1 MIKRH
6 IFTYF
11 FALIC
16 LTASAQSPRNLT
28 ANITWSGRTANI
40 TTIQTAFN
48 AARRAEETQLSLT
61 ANVLGNLVLPANYLT
76 QSPDNQA
83 FILLNAERACR
94 GGVNYGDG
102 ACKGWIFEGVE
113 SVVDGLAQ
121 SYADLMISSNCW
133 GHTCGGTTPFTR
145 ISTGVGASCI
155 EFINR
160 GENIAVYATSGSTN
174 AVPAV
179 QAVYDWIYND
189 ASSAWGHREACFLQD
204 RSLDGNMTNG
214 FSDNHG
220 VAGAEGFMG
229 IGMAGGNAYSAPFGT
244 AYNRAD
250 LVVLD
255 FFDPVATACTY
266 AILDVNL
273 LSFNGLHK
281 NGSTYLTWQT
291 ASEKDNAGF
300 TIERSTDGY
309 TFEPIGFV
317 KGSNNATTV
326 RNYDFT
332 DGGPLS
338 IGVNYYRLAYQ
349 NMSGKIENSRIIAV
363 QLSDNQTQ
371 IVAYP
376 NPMSDVLTVKLPDFN
391 AASTIELMNVQGQV
405 VKKVQNDAQIDVSDL
420 TKGVYFLRAESGG
433 KTFVQKVVKL

>member
-1 MIKRH
+1 
-6 IFTYF
+6 
-11 FALIC
+11 
-16 LTASAQSPRNLT
+16 
-28 ANITWSGRTANI
+28 
-40 TTIQTAFN
+40 
-48 AARRAEETQLSLT
+48 
-61 ANVLGNLVLPANYLT
+61 
-76 QSPDNQA
+76 
-83 FILLNAERACR
+83 
-94 GGVNYGDG
+94 
-102 ACKGWIFEGVE
+102 
-113 SVVDGLAQ
+113 
-121 SYADLMISSNCW
+121 
-133 GHTCGGTTPFTR
+133 
-145 ISTGVGASCI
+145 
-155 EFINR
+155 
-160 GENIAVYATSGSTN
+160 
-174 AVPAV
+174 
-179 QAVYDWIYND
+179 
-189 ASSAWGHREACFLQD
+189 LQD

-255 FFDPVATACTY
+255 FFDPVATACSFVV
-266 AILDVNL
+266 LDVNL